1 MTFYSGS
8 LKRYCSDKGTYQVQ
22 LQKDTQVKTEIWTAS
37 DVEWGVFVHNT
48 LGTKVAKY
56 FDTTLYKG
64 EVVDISYYG
73 DTSNVLYRVF
83 YEDGD
88 SEDFNDKQLKQGK
101 TLYCKEFGDSRQKGS
116 KLMSKATQNKKR
128 LSSLA
133 SSPIS
138 STKRVKKTAR
148 DIEDQ
153 EEEEKKMS
161 DVETPSRKASTNED
175 EVMQHSKSKRLKRSV
190 QKTISYF
197 DGESEDESLEE
208 VAFKIVSKSTHT
220 KTSTKRKSVLESD
233 SESEFECNVE
243 ETNDA
248 DDDLDADM
256 ELDDD
261 SFTGAAEKPKSSS
274 KVKKR
279 NSTEKNRN
287 RKSDTNDDGLI
298 VEKSDA
304 QKELD
309 QLVQKKM
316 SWPVPNN
323 PQKLPPAPY
332 VDPLGIDPTDGIVEG
347 IISGMVRKVGT
358 LLQSAVHVSEKDR
371 DSGEIPFPVKLQT
384 ACSGTDAPSIAL
396 GLIKEALNKLEAG
409 QENTCSKT
417 AFQYSHE
424 MSCEIEPFKQ
434 AYIGRN
440 FPGVV
445 LFPDITKLTES
456 ETVADVYGRA
466 QKIPKGN
473 LFIAGTSCKDFSM
486 LKSTNR
492 KDIEDKGTS
501 GETFLAAVEFLEQE
515 QPNVAIFENVYN
527 APWDKME
534 EYIRGRVQLVNR
546 NNQKSIIGKNSK
558 SKAEKDLQFSIGSDG
573 RYVVE
578 AVPQQVGIRAGSI
591 VEGFVRG
598 GDDANNVRPLMG
610 TKSKSPGVI
619 TLDQLAK
626 EHKINLD
633 KDTLVLEKKTKYCT
647 RLFSKCDTKEYGL
660 PQTRQRKYLFIW
672 RSDDPNDDL
681 GDYFVEIMNHLK
693 TPVLYSMEAFLLPDT
708 HDRIRCFR
716 EALRSGPGLM
726 VARERAK
733 ALDFWD
739 WEQSRIKD
747 LASHLAV
754 RKLLGL
760 AEKSRWITNWNTRGR
775 KTVAPGL
782 WPELAAM
789 WNHRRCDLIDCF
801 AAAAARDTISRDPL
815 HHAFSW
821 DLSQN
826 VDRTSFRSS
835 TVGVSGCVTP
845 GGELLLPH
853 RGRTMMG
860 YEKLLLQVRMK
871 PHCDKKVFQQILIHN

>member
-1 MTFYSGS
+1 MTFYSGT
-8 LKRYCSDKGTYQVQ
+8 LKSYSSEKGTYQVQ
-22 LQKDTQVKTEIWTAS
+22 LQNDTQVKTEIWSAS
-37 DVEWGVFVHNT
+37 DVDWGVHVHNT

-56 FDTTLYKG
+56 FDTVLYKG
-64 EVVDISYYG
+64 EIVDISYYG
-73 DTSNVLYRVF
+73 GANNVLYRVF

-88 SEDFNDKQLKQGK
+88 SEDFNEGQLKQGK
-101 TLYCKEFGDSRQKGS
+101 ELFCNEFGASSNGGS
-116 KLMSKATQNKKR
+116 KLMSKATKNKKR
-128 LSSLA
+128 S
-133 SSPIS
+133 S
-138 STKRVKKTAR
+138 STTSLSNSAVKKVKKDMIALEEEGT
-148 DIEDQ
+148 
-153 EEEEKKMS
+153 EEEKKL
-161 DVETPSRKASTNED
+161 DFETPLRKAADSDD
-175 EVMQHSKSKRLKRSV
+175 ESMSQSHSKRVKRRV
-190 QKTISYF
+190 PKTVSYF
-197 DGESEDESLEE
+197 DGDSDDDSVEK
-208 VAFKIVSKSTHT
+208 VVSKRDSKTKPKSTN
-220 KTSTKRKSVLESD
+220 KSSSKRKTLAGAD
-233 SESEFECNVE
+233 SESDFEFDGE
-243 ETNDA
+243 ENSKV
-248 DDDLDADM
+248 DDDLDTDM
-256 ELDDD
+256 EMSDD
-261 SFTGAAEKPKSSS
+261 SSLKVVEKPKKSSS
-274 KVKKR
+274 SNDKKKLSIEKNANRANVTLDSGSTVKK
-279 NSTEKNRN
+279 SEAQEELDK
-287 RKSDTNDDGLI
+287 L
-298 VEKSDA
+298 VEK
-304 QKELD
+304 
-309 QLVQKKM
+309 KM
-316 SWPVPNN
+316 TWPVPNN
-323 PQKLPPAPY
+323 PQKVPDAPF

-347 IISGMVRKVGT
+347 IISAMVRKVGT
-358 LLQSAVHVSEKDR
+358 LLQSAIRVPDNDR
-371 DSGEIPFPVKLQT
+371 DIGEIPFPIKLQT

-396 GLIKEALNKLEAG
+396 GLIKESLDKLDAG
-409 QENTCSKT
+409 QGAESTKHG
-417 AFQYSHE
+417 FQYSHE

-445 LFPDITKLTES
+445 LFPDITKLTDS

-558 SKAEKDLQFSIGSDG
+558 SKAEKDLQFSVQSDG

-598 GDDANNVRPLMG
+598 GDDANNVRPLVG
-610 TKSKSPGVI
+610 KQSKTAGMI
-619 TLDQLAK
+619 TLDQLAR

-633 KDTLVLEKKTKYCT
+633 KDTLVLEKKAKYCT

-739 WEQSRIKD
+739 WELSRVKD

-760 AEKSRWITNWNTRGR
+760 AERSRWITNWNTRGR
-775 KTVAPGL
+775 KKVAPGL
-782 WPELAAM
+782 WPELSAM

-801 AAAAARDTISRDPL
+801 AASAARDTISRDPL

-860 YEKLLLQVRMK
+860 YEKLLLQVRAALNY
-871 PHCDKKVFQQILIHN
+871 D